1 MRKLK
6 IANVNKKH
14 KKKNKT
20 KKKKQIIARLT
31 IQPEH
36 LFFFFVYPISLDKYY
51 SFMPH
56 GAHEIY

>member
-14 KKKNKT
+14 KKKNE
-20 KKKKQIIARLT
+20 KKKEQIIARLM
-31 IQPEH
+31 IQPEFF
-36 LFFFFVYPISLDKYY
+36 FFFFVYPISLNKYY
-51 SFMPH
+51 SLMPH